1 MSILVYDGLREL
13 IKREFIDRNM
23 ATTDAT
29 VDSATNLIRT
39 VMEDYRG
46 KALQLVGTTLPST
59 GVPGTIYLQSKS
71 EPNEKN
77 RFIAYAYEGGKFVQ
91 VGSSFFPEDFAPD
104 SELNINSQVT
114 VENRVLKSAI
124 DDKFNISGVI
134 SNVIPTEPNSV
145 HAKDTPTS
153 AAIQAELATKLGYED
168 GSPITQEQLWQIF
181 RPELTRPVYPHIKV
195 VFNIGSEDN
204 HNGIY
209 RIANKPIIS
218 NLAYK
223 SDAPFS
229 FNLNGSAYGN
239 GGHQYFTRK
248 FVEKLSN
255 REIRIQ
261 LHIYVGDLYGAGG
274 VNFEQLFDGEN
285 CHPDAYGIYSGYWR
299 HFDIL
304 FEFTFQDP
312 VMIGSLP
319 GMYINLKAKNS
330 TSNLRITTELSD
342 TGEANTYTT
351 IQNNVRYNTHYT
363 DGIPFYGFDKR
374 S

>member
-23 ATTDAT
+23 ATTDET

-39 VMEDYRG
+39 VMEDYRS
-46 KALQLVGTTLPST
+46 KALQLVGTTLPDT

-91 VGSSFFPEDFAPD
+91 VGSSFFPEDFASD

-124 DDKFNISGVI
+124 DDKFNLSGVI
-134 SNVIPTEPNSV
+134 NNVIPTEPNSV

-168 GSPITQEQLWQIF
+168 GSRITQAQLWQIF
-181 RPELTRPVYPHIKV
+181 RPELARLVYPRIKV
-195 VFNIGSEDN
+195 VFNVGGSY
-204 HNGIY
+204 NGIY
-209 RIANKPIIS
+209 RIANKPIFS

-223 SDAPFS
+223 SDAPSS
-229 FNLNGSAYGN
+229 FTLRGFN
-239 GGHQYFTRK
+239 GGYGGRSDFTCK

-255 REIRIQ
+255 REIRIRQ
-261 LHIYVGDLYGAGG
+261 DNYVKYYYGYGS
-274 VNFEQLFDGEN
+274 VNFKQLFDGEN
-285 CHPDAYGIYSGYWR
+285 YPDAYGIYADWTGY
-299 HFDIL
+299 DIE
-304 FEFTFQDP
+304 FKFTFLDP
-312 VMIGSLP
+312 VIIGSLP
-319 GMYINLKAKNS
+319 GIYINLKAKNS
-330 TSNLRITTELSD
+330 ASKLRITTELSD

-351 IQNNVRYNTHYT
+351 IQDNVEYNYT
-363 DGIPFYGFDKR
+363 YTEGIPFYGFDKR

>member
-77 RFIAYAYEGGKFVQ
+77 RFIAYAFEGGKFVQ

-168 GSPITQEQLWQIF
+168 GSRITQEQLWEIF
-181 RPELTRPVYPHIKV
+181 RPELIRPVYPWIKIAIPVSVENYRHIAATRLGGQYLFTNLKYKSGQDDV
-195 VFNIGSEDN
+195 YPAQYDPKTHTRTFIDTTSGREINVRITATEQFS
-204 HNGIY
+204 Y
-209 RIANKPIIS
+209 RIPRVGEQFFGNDDYLNEYVFESESSSIPPWYLTFKFLDPIPVG
-218 NLAYK
+218 L
-223 SDAPFS
+223 
-229 FNLNGSAYGN
+229 LNM
-239 GGHQYFTRK
+239 FK
-248 FVEKLSN
+248 
-255 REIRIQ
+255 
-261 LHIYVGDLYGAGG
+261 
-274 VNFEQLFDGEN
+274 
-285 CHPDAYGIYSGYWR
+285 
-299 HFDIL
+299 
-304 FEFTFQDP
+304 
-312 VMIGSLP
+312 
-319 GMYINLKAKNS
+319 INLKAHASGTALTIS
-330 TSNLRITTELSD
+330 TKVSD
-342 TGEANTYTT
+342 TGEDNTYTT
-351 IQNNVRYNTHYT
+351 IQDSVSYDTLYT

>member
-124 DDKFNISGVI
+124 DDKFNLSGVI
-134 SNVIPTEPNSV
+134 NNVIPTEPNSV

-168 GSPITQEQLWQIF
+168 GSRITQEQLWEIF
-181 RPELTRPVYPHIKV
+181 RPELTRPVYPWISIGIPVANPSGYSWSHRNYATRLGGQYLFTNIK
-195 VFNIGSEDN
+195 
-204 HNGIY
+204 
-209 RIANKPIIS
+209 
-218 NLAYK
+218 YK
-223 SDAPFS
+223 SGQDNVRYDRTAERTFIDI
-229 FNLNGSAYGN
+229 
-239 GGHQYFTRK
+239 
-248 FVEKLSN
+248 VSN
-255 REIRIQ
+255 REISVRITATDQ
-261 LHIYVGDLYGAGG
+261 YNGAPWVGEQFFGNDDYLNEYVFADYGRWTWW
-274 VNFEQLFDGEN
+274 L
-285 CHPDAYGIYSGYWR
+285 
-299 HFDIL
+299 
-304 FEFTFQDP
+304 TFKFLDP
-312 VMIGSLP
+312 ISVGLLNMLK
-319 GMYINLKAKNS
+319 INLKAHISGTALTIS
-330 TSNLRITTELSD
+330 TKVSD
-342 TGEANTYTT
+342 TGKDNTYTT
-351 IQNNVRYNTHYT
+351 IQDSVSYDTLYT

>member
-91 VGSSFFPEDFAPD
+91 VGSSFFPEDFTPD

-124 DDKFNISGVI
+124 DDKFNLSGVI
-134 SNVIPTEPNSV
+134 NNVIPTEPNSV

-181 RPELTRPVYPHIKV
+181 RPELTRLV
-195 VFNIGSEDN
+195 
-204 HNGIY
+204 
-209 RIANKPIIS
+209 
-218 NLAYK
+218 
-223 SDAPFS
+223 
-229 FNLNGSAYGN
+229 
-239 GGHQYFTRK
+239 
-248 FVEKLSN
+248 
-255 REIRIQ
+255 
-261 LHIYVGDLYGAGG
+261 
-274 VNFEQLFDGEN
+274 
-285 CHPDAYGIYSGYWR
+285 
-299 HFDIL
+299 
-304 FEFTFQDP
+304 
-312 VMIGSLP
+312 
-319 GMYINLKAKNS
+319 
-330 TSNLRITTELSD
+330 
-342 TGEANTYTT
+342 
-351 IQNNVRYNTHYT
+351 
-363 DGIPFYGFDKR
+363 
-374 S
+374 

>member
-77 RFIAYAYEGGKFVQ
+77 RFIAYAFEGGKFVQ

-124 DDKFNISGVI
+124 DDKFNLSGVI
-134 SNVIPTEPNSV
+134 NNVIPTEPNSV

-168 GSPITQEQLWQIF
+168 GSRITQEQLWEIF
-181 RPELTRPVYPHIKV
+181 RPELTRPVYPWISIGIPSANLSGAAGGGRIYATRLGGQYLFTNIK
-195 VFNIGSEDN
+195 
-204 HNGIY
+204 
-209 RIANKPIIS
+209 
-218 NLAYK
+218 YK
-223 SDAPFS
+223 SGQDNVRDGRTAARTFID
-229 FNLNGSAYGN
+229 
-239 GGHQYFTRK
+239 T
-248 FVEKLSN
+248 VSN
-255 REIRIQ
+255 RELRVNISSSSIWNGYAYAGEQ
-261 LHIYVGDLYGAGG
+261 FFGNDDYLNEYVFVSDGGYGWS
-274 VNFEQLFDGEN
+274 L
-285 CHPDAYGIYSGYWR
+285 
-299 HFDIL
+299 
-304 FEFTFQDP
+304 TFKFVDP
-312 VMIGSLP
+312 ISIGLLN
-319 GMYINLKAKNS
+319 MFKINLKAHISGTALTIS
-330 TSNLRITTELSD
+330 TKVSD
-342 TGEANTYTT
+342 TGKDNTYTT
-351 IQNNVRYNTHYT
+351 IQNSVRYDTSYT
-363 DGIPFYGFDKR
+363 NGIPFYGF
-374 S
+374 

>member
-23 ATTDAT
+23 ATTDET

-39 VMEDYRG
+39 VMEDYRS
-46 KALQLVGTTLPST
+46 KALQLVGTTLPDT

-124 DDKFNISGVI
+124 DDKFNLSGVI
-134 SNVIPTEPNSV
+134 NNVIPTEPNSV

-168 GSPITQEQLWQIF
+168 CSRISQAQLWQIF
-181 RPELTRPVYPHIKV
+181 RPELTRLVYPSISMV
-195 VFNIGSEDN
+195 ITSTGSATFRRLEGKDILTN
-204 HNGIY
+204 V
-209 RIANKPIIS
+209 K
-218 NLAYK
+218 YK
-223 SDAPFS
+223 SGLTAINSRHSWGSDGTHYNDIIFTDVVS
-229 FNLNGSAYGN
+229 DRDIRLNLFCTGCIAGTYTAENPWHGPEFFDSENYPS
-239 GGHQYFTRK
+239 
-248 FVEKLSN
+248 E
-255 REIRIQ
+255 
-261 LHIYVGDLYGAGG
+261 YVGHTSSYSD
-274 VNFEQLFDGEN
+274 FFQLD
-285 CHPDAYGIYSGYWR
+285 
-299 HFDIL
+299 
-304 FEFTFQDP
+304 FTFTNP
-312 VMIGSLP
+312 VPIGLLYSLFLNIAP
-319 GMYINLKAKNS
+319 GKSRKM
-330 TSNLRITTELSD
+330 RVTTKISD

-351 IQNNVRYNTHYT
+351 IQNNVEYDYMYT
-363 DGIPFYGFDKR
+363 DGIPFYGFNNR

>member
-77 RFIAYAYEGGKFVQ
+77 RFIAYAYEDGKFVQ

-124 DDKFNISGVI
+124 DDKFNLSGVI
-134 SNVIPTEPNSV
+134 NNVIPTEPNSV

-168 GSPITQEQLWQIF
+168 GSRITREQLWQVF
-181 RPELTRPVYPHIKV
+181 RPELARLVYP
-195 VFNIGSEDN
+195 F
-204 HNGIY
+204 
-209 RIANKPIIS
+209 IS
-218 NLAYK
+218 MVITNSSDPLTFRRLEGKDILTNVKYK
-223 SDAPFS
+223 SGLTSITNNYTNYWGSDGNHYNNIVFTDVIS
-229 FNLNGSAYGN
+229 ERDIRLNLFCTGCTSSTGWSHYHGPAFFDSENYPS
-239 GGHQYFTRK
+239 
-248 FVEKLSN
+248 E
-255 REIRIQ
+255 
-261 LHIYVGDLYGAGG
+261 YVGTT
-274 VNFEQLFDGEN
+274 NT
-285 CHPDAYGIYSGYWR
+285 YSA
-299 HFDIL
+299 FFKLD
-304 FEFTFQDP
+304 FTFTNP
-312 VMIGSLP
+312 VPIGLLYSLFLNIAP
-319 GMYINLKAKNS
+319 CKSRKM
-330 TSNLRITTELSD
+330 RITTKISD

-351 IQNNVRYNTHYT
+351 IQDNVEYDYT
-363 DGIPFYGFDKR
+363 YTEGIPFYGFDKR

>member
-77 RFIAYAYEGGKFVQ
+77 RFIAYAFEGGKFVQ

-124 DDKFNISGVI
+124 DDKFNLSGVI
-134 SNVIPTEPNSV
+134 NNVIPTEPNSV

-168 GSPITQEQLWQIF
+168 GSRITQEQLWEIF
-181 RPELTRPVYPHIKV
+181 RPELTRPVYPYIKLILPNLEQSSV
-195 VFNIGSEDN
+195 IRLEGHDMLTGLKYKTGFGSDIYTRGPISREIAY
-204 HNGIY
+204 NGTFLDI
-209 RIANKPIIS
+209 N
-218 NLAYK
+218 
-223 SDAPFS
+223 SD
-229 FNLNGSAYGN
+229 
-239 GGHQYFTRK
+239 
-248 FVEKLSN
+248 
-255 REIRIQ
+255 REIRIRLTNHCEHEVRITDRMYDAEQ
-261 LHIYVGDLYGAGG
+261 YPSEYTIAGESRSE
-274 VNFEQLFDGEN
+274 VQFYLRF
-285 CHPDAYGIYSGYWR
+285 
-299 HFDIL
+299 L
-304 FEFTFQDP
+304 DP
-312 VMIGSLP
+312 VSIGCLR
-319 GMYINLKAKNS
+319 NLKINFKIPSNS
-330 TSNLRITTELSD
+330 IHVLKVTTQISD
-342 TGEANTYTT
+342 TGEDYTYTNV
-351 IQNNVRYNTHYT
+351 QNNVQYGSLYT
-363 DGIPFYGFDKR
+363 EGIPFYGFN
-374 S
+374 

>member
-23 ATTDAT
+23 ATTDET

-39 VMEDYRG
+39 AMEDYRS
-46 KALQLVGTTLPST
+46 KALQLVGTTLPAT

-124 DDKFNISGVI
+124 DDKFNLSGVI
-134 SNVIPTEPNSV
+134 NNVIPTEPNSV

-168 GSPITQEQLWQIF
+168 GSPITQAQLWQIF
-181 RPELTRPVYPHIKV
+181 RPELTRLVYPWISICIPSV
-195 VFNIGSEDN
+195 NVST
-204 HNGIY
+204 NGVYY
-209 RIANKPIIS
+209 RICATRLGGQYLFTNIKYKAGQGSVSTHAYLSKIHTRTFIDTIS
-218 NLAYK
+218 
-223 SDAPFS
+223 D
-229 FNLNGSAYGN
+229 
-239 GGHQYFTRK
+239 
-248 FVEKLSN
+248 
-255 REIRIQ
+255 REISVQITATAQ
-261 LHIYVGDLYGAGG
+261 YSGAPHAG
-274 VNFEQLFDGEN
+274 EQLFGNDDYLNEYVFESDG
-285 CHPDAYGIYSGYWR
+285 HYDWW
-299 HFDIL
+299 L
-304 FEFTFQDP
+304 TFEFLDP
-312 VMIGSLP
+312 IPVGLLNMLK
-319 GMYINLKAKNS
+319 INLKAHRRGTALTIS
-330 TSNLRITTELSD
+330 TKVSD

-351 IQNNVRYNTHYT
+351 IQNSVRYDTSYT
-363 DGIPFYGFDKR
+363 EGIPFYGFN
-374 S
+374 

>member
-29 VDSATNLIRT
+29 VDSVTNLIRT
-39 VMEDYRG
+39 AMEDYRG
-46 KALQLVGTTLPST
+46 KALQLVGTTLPDT
-59 GVPGTIYLQSKS
+59 GVSGTIYLQSKS

-91 VGSSFFPEDFAPD
+91 VGSSFFPEDFD
-104 SELNINSQVT
+104 HDNTLNINSNAT

-124 DDKFNISGVI
+124 DDKFNINGVI
-134 SNVIPTEPNSV
+134 NNVIPTEPNSV

-181 RPELTRPVYPHIKV
+181 RPELTRLVYPHIKV
-195 VFNIGSEDN
+195 VFNVGN
-204 HNGIY
+204 NYNGIY

-223 SDAPFS
+223 SDAPS
-229 FNLNGSAYGN
+229 SYTLYGSGFGY
-239 GGHQYFTRK
+239 GGHSYFTCK
-248 FVEKLSN
+248 FVEKSSN

-261 LHIYVGDLYGAGG
+261 QHIHVGYYYNAGD

-285 CHPDAYGIYSGYWR
+285 YHPDAYGIYRDQSG
-299 HFDIL
+299 FDIL

-330 TSNLRITTELSD
+330 TSKLHITTELSD

-351 IQNNVRYNTHYT
+351 IQDNVEYDYTYT
-363 DGIPFYGFDKR
+363 DGIPFYGFNNR